1 MKIFTLTSIA
11 GTDVSCPPGAVV
23 DWPNDAEAKRMIAG
37 GNARKPTD
45 AELAVAVERKN
56 AADAAGKARTE
67 ELAKTAEIIAAADKK
82 RAADAKKAEAKRRKA
97 AGLDDK
103 AAPPTRKKRPPRHSS
118 KAKK

>member
-23 DWPNDAEAKRMIAG
+23 DWPNEAEAKRMIVG

-45 AELAVAVERKN
+45 AELAVAAERKN
-56 AADAAGKARTE
+56 AADAVAKAQAE
-67 ELAKTAEIIAAADKK
+67 ELVQTAKIISAADKK
-82 RAADAKKAEAKRRKA
+82 RAADAKKADAKKRKA
-97 AGLDDK
+97 AGNVAGATPK
-103 AAPPTRKKRPPRHSS
+103 P

>member
-23 DWPNDAEAKRMIAG
+23 DWPNEAEAKRMIAG
-37 GNARKPTD
+37 GNARNPTE

-56 AADAAGKARTE
+56 AADAVAKARTE
-67 ELAKTAEIIAAADKK
+67 ELVKTAEIISAADKK
-82 RAADAKKAEAKRRKA
+82 RAADAKKADAKKRKA
-97 AGLDDK
+97 AGSV
-103 AAPPTRKKRPPRHSS
+103 AGAPPKL

>member
-37 GNARKPTD
+37 GNARKPTG
-45 AELAVAVERKN
+45 AELAVAAERTN
-56 AADAAGKARTE
+56 AADADAKARAE
-67 ELAKTAEIIAAADKK
+67 ELVKTAEIIAAADKK
-82 RAADAKKAEAKRRKA
+82 RAADAKKADAKRRKA
-97 AGLDDK
+97 AG
-103 AAPPTRKKRPPRHSS
+103 APVARAPRKRPS